1 MNAHQL
7 QNKLR
12 DLFEELMVACNEHDE
27 DDKLTE
33 IAERM
38 NGIRRVSDYEEAG
51 ILTMDKGLVIECN
64 DGTEFQITLIRSK

>member
-1 MNAHQL
+1 MNADQL

-12 DLFEELMVACNEHDE
+12 DLFEELMYACNDDDE
-27 DDKLTE
+27 DDQLSE

-38 NGIRRVSDYEEAG
+38 DGIRRVSTYEEAG

-64 DGTEFQITLIRSK
+64 DGTEFQLTLIRSK